1 MKEGKH
7 RERGEE
13 IWKGT
18 YKESTSYSS
27 VFLFDNFLKSCSV
40 QIRLSHQRPLA
51 VGTPVLPALNSPV
64 WMDPVSP
71 LTW

>member
-1 MKEGKH
+1 MGRNLKRVYILLLRIHKLHDNGFNL
-7 RERGEE
+7 
-13 IWKGT
+13 
-18 YKESTSYSS
+18 
-27 VFLFDNFLKSCSV
+27 FLFDNFLKSCSV

-51 VGTPVLPALNSPV
+51 VGTPVLPALNSAV

>member
-1 MKEGKH
+1 MGRNLKRVYILLLRIHKLHGN
-7 RERGEE
+7 GCNL
-13 IWKGT
+13 
-18 YKESTSYSS
+18 
-27 VFLFDNFLKSCSV
+27 FLFDNFLKSCSV

-51 VGTPVLPALNSPV
+51 VGTPVLPALNSAV